1 MQGALR
7 HHHSP
12 PFQELIDLHH
22 RQFLLYQPLRQL
34 VAVTVQQTLRLPMT
48 IRAMQMNPLRNPT

>member
-1 MQGALR
+1 MR